1 MCTGIAEKI
10 EISGGYGKGTKGWF
24 DVNQV
29 NVSYDHPY
37 HAPLEH
43 SLNLDF
49 VNESHGLSARV
60 AVELSVDAAKAL
72 VQKIEEVLAKADAGG
87 HIVD

>member
-10 EISGGYGKGTKGWF
+10 TIAGYGKGTKGWF
-24 DVNQV
+24 EVNQV

-49 VNESHGLSARV
+49 VNEAHGVSARV
-60 AVELSVDAAKAL
+60 AIELDVEAARSL
-72 VQKIEEVLAKADAGG
+72 VQTIEQVLAKADAGG